1 MGNMHKNF
9 GKIGHV
15 ILETCWRRDRHVH
28 HKLQYFVP
36 PLQGRNDLVTLTGL
50 IELGFGMMAF
60 GGFISPI
67 YCYKEILV
75 PPKIRVLPLE
85 LCIKLWTW
93 KILLFPSQQVHNFVN
108 ETSWRW
114 SLLNTPTTVDVSR
127 LFRVYSTF
135 VISSSIMPQLHY
147 FRFVVD
153 LLDNLFLRWERNPS
167 VKRKVA
173 GSQTVVLPT
182 LYPVPTFLLQV
193 YQVKSHMNY
202 KFSFIKSSNLI
213 RESPLWHYYALT
225 SAQLL

>member
-1 MGNMHKNF
+1 MHKNF
-9 GKIGHV
+9 GKIGHA
-15 ILETCWRRDRHVH
+15 ILETCSRRDRHVH

-93 KILLFPSQQVHNFVN
+93 KILLSQQVHNFVN

-127 LFRVYSTF
+127 LFRVYCTF
-135 VISSSIMPQLHY
+135 VISSSIMPQLHH
-147 FRFVVD
+147 FD
-153 LLDNLFLRWERNPS
+153 LSWICWTTYSYVGNVTLASNARSLDHIQLYCPPCILFQLFYYKS
-167 VKRKVA
+167 TKLKV
-173 GSQTVVLPT
+173 TWT
-182 LYPVPTFLLQV
+182 T
-193 YQVKSHMNY
+193 N
-202 KFSFIKSSNLI
+202 
-213 RESPLWHYYALT
+213 SPLLKV
-225 SAQLL
+225 QI